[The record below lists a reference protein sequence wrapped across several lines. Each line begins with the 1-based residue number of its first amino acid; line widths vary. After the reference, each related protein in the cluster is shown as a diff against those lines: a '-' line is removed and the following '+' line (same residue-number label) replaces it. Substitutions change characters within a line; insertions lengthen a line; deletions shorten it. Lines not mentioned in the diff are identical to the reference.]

1 MKSWKEQLRDV
12 KRTLQADQS
21 NEPLEEKPAVV
32 DFVPPASWLEA
43 SDNSKDDTP
52 SPGPKSSV
60 IHGRRDPCKMERPPA
75 AGIASVTTGASSE
88 RGGPGAN
95 NQKEDAAR
103 SLPGDPQ
110 IPEGARSPTQNHTAS
125 TPVFRP
131 HVDAGRSLAMP
142 GWADAGS
149 SLQHPE
155 QQGGRTAPMVVRVGV
170 DFGTAFTKVAIRAG
184 GDLVRVDWSAVTGD
198 ESPAGRYVIPGF
210 VHRAPDGEYFW
221 RRLAETDIQG
231 NLKLPLIDMAGSD
244 ECPMATLAYLAL
256 VIRYARAFL
265 YRHPQVGRKLAVR
278 SLRWELN
285 VGCPTEPHKPQ
296 EVDALF
302 RRIARTAWQLAGAN
316 HLQDSNIVAA
326 WMSGEA
332 DVGLETEP
340 GVVPEFVAQIA
351 GYLGSPQVSEGLHA
365 LIDIGAAT
373 LDVATFNVVLPN
385 DLDSSPRIPIFFS
398 AVRPLGTHYLY
409 HNRHSRLDLDF
420 AWDDAAPVEPSD
432 GFAKRYGKRPDDVD
446 AVDSEFI
453 DKVARCIAAVT
464 DGTRTNSRGDPRSSA
479 WSEGLP
485 IFVTGGGSSC
495 ELYRR
500 AVDAGELDLKQRM
513 NDLLSRFRFIERD
526 PLGAKFPHFSIEIA
540 GRLSVAIGLT
550 EDAESIARVVPH
562 REIGP
567 IMRTVTERIDHM
579 ELYGD

>member
-1 MKSWKEQLRDV
+1 MKSWKEQLRDA
-12 KRTLQADQS
+12 KKNLQGNHSKTTSD
-21 NEPLEEKPAVV
+21 EKPTTV

-43 SDNSKDDTP
+43 SPNSGDDPLPPGSKTSITHRSRDSCKTNRPAPAGP
-52 SPGPKSSV
+52 SSK
-60 IHGRRDPCKMERPPA
+60 R
-75 AGIASVTTGASSE
+75 
-88 RGGPGAN
+88 GAN
-95 NQKEDAAR
+95 GANDEKEDAAKN
-103 SLPGDPQ
+103 LPGDPP
-110 IPEGARSPTQNHTAS
+110 IPDDARSPTQNQTAP
-125 TPVFRP
+125 TPDFRP
-131 HVDAGRSLAMP
+131 HVDGGRSLAMP

-155 QQGGRTAPMVVRVGV
+155 YQGGAPMVVRIGV

-184 GDLVRVDWSAVTGD
+184 VDLVPVDWSAVTSD
-198 ESPAGRYVIPGF
+198 ESPTGRYVIPGF

-221 RRLAETDIQG
+221 RGLAEADIQG
-231 NLKLPLIDMAGSD
+231 NLKLPLIEMAGSD
-244 ECPMATLAYLAL
+244 ECPKATLAYLAL

-265 YRHPQVGRKLAVR
+265 YQHPEVGRKLANR

-285 VGCPTEPHKPQ
+285 VGCPTEPHDHP
-296 EVDALF
+296 EVVDLF
-302 RRIARTAWQLAGAN
+302 RRIARTAWQLAGVN
-316 HLQDSNIVAA
+316 HLQESSVTAA
-326 WMSGEA
+326 WRSGEA
-332 DVGLETEP
+332 EVGLEAEP

-351 GYLGSPQVSEGLHA
+351 GYLGSRQVSEGLYA

-398 AVRPLGTHYLY
+398 AVCPLGTHYLN
-409 HNRHSRLDLDF
+409 HNRHFRLDLDF
-420 AWDDAAPVEPSD
+420 AWDDAAPVEPAD
-432 GFAKRYGKRPDDVD
+432 GFAKRHGKRRADVD
-446 AVDSEFI
+446 TVDSAFASR
-453 DKVARCIAAVT
+453 VASCIAGVT

-500 AVDAGELDLKQRM
+500 AIETGELELKRRM
-513 NDLLSRFRFIERD
+513 YLPSSFRFIELD
-526 PLGAKFPHFSIEIA
+526 PLGARFQHFGIEIG

-550 EDAESIARVVPH
+550 EDAEGIARVVPH
-562 REIGP
+562 HDIGP
-567 IMRTVTERIDHM
+567 IMRPGAERIDHT